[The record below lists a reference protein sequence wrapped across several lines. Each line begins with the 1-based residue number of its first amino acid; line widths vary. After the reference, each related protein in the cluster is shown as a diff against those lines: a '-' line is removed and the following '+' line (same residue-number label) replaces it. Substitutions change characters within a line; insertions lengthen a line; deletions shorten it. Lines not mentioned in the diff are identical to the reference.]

1 MRALAQA
8 GEAVDQ
14 DYRTGQRARTAVIA
28 DTMAWSAG
36 ISYVGSNVVSLAFR
50 AERGMEPAASPPVV
64 TPRRRFLARLSLALS
79 GLIGA
84 VATVPVIGFL
94 LSPLTRKAPR
104 VWRPVGPVGDFAIGQ
119 TVNVV
124 FEDAS
129 PLPWAG
135 VTARTAAWLRRDDAE
150 HFTAFTVHCTHL
162 GCPVRWVAD
171 AQLFLCPCHGGVY
184 YSDGTVS
191 AGPPPKTLPQYPVR
205 VRSGQV
211 EIQTSPIPIV

>member
-1 MRALAQA
+1 M
-8 GEAVDQ
+8 D
-14 DYRTGQRARTAVIA
+14 
-28 DTMAWSAG
+28 
-36 ISYVGSNVVSLAFR
+36 
-50 AERGMEPAASPPVV
+50 PVTTPDV
-64 TPRRRFLARLSLALS
+64 QPPRRRFLARLSLLLS
-79 GLIGA
+79 GAIGA

-94 LSPLTRKAPR
+94 LSPLTRRVPR
-104 VWRPVGPVGDFAIGQ
+104 VWRPVGPVNGFTVGE

-135 VTARTAAWLRRDDAE
+135 VTARTAAWLRRDDAD

-171 AQLFLCPCHGGVY
+171 AELFLCPCHGGVY
-184 YSDGTVS
+184 YADGTVS

-205 VRSGQV
+205 VRDGQV
-211 EIQTSPIPIV
+211 EILTSPIPIV

>member
-1 MRALAQA
+1 MISLFA
-8 GEAVDQ
+8 
-14 DYRTGQRARTAVIA
+14 A
-28 DTMAWSAG
+28 DDMPA
-36 ISYVGSNVVSLAFR
+36 
-50 AERGMEPAASPPVV
+50 EPAPDALP
-64 TPRRRFLARLSLALS
+64 PRRRFLAKLSLALS
-79 GLIGA
+79 GAIGA

-94 LSPLTRKAPR
+94 LSPLTRRQPR
-104 VWRPVGPVGDFAIGQ
+104 VWRQVGQVDAFRVGE

-135 VTARTAAWLRRDDAE
+135 VTARTAAWLRRDTPD

-171 AQLFLCPCHGGVY
+171 AGLFLCPCHGGVY
-184 YSDGTVS
+184 YADGTVS

-205 VRSGQV
+205 VRNGQV
-211 EIQTSPIPIV
+211 EILTSPIPIV

>member
-1 MRALAQA
+1 VGL
-8 GEAVDQ
+8 
-14 DYRTGQRARTAVIA
+14 
-28 DTMAWSAG
+28 
-36 ISYVGSNVVSLAFR
+36 VGSF
-50 AERGMEPAASPPVV
+50 
-64 TPRRRFLARLSLALS
+64 T
-79 GLIGA
+79 IGE
-84 VATVPVIGFL
+84 
-94 LSPLTRKAPR
+94 
-104 VWRPVGPVGDFAIGQ
+104 

-135 VTARTAAWLRRDDAE
+135 VTARTAAWLRRDGE
-150 HFTAFTVHCTHL
+150 RQFTAFTVHCTHL

-191 AGPPPKTLPQYPVR
+191 AGPPPRTLPQYPVR
-205 VRSGQV
+205 VNTTTGQV

>member
-1 MRALAQA
+1 
-8 GEAVDQ
+8 
-14 DYRTGQRARTAVIA
+14 
-28 DTMAWSAG
+28 
-36 ISYVGSNVVSLAFR
+36 
-50 AERGMEPAASPPVV
+50 MEPAAPPPTVP
-64 TPRRRFLARLSLALS
+64 PRRRFLARLSLALS
-79 GLIGA
+79 GAIGA

-94 LSPLTRKAPR
+94 LSPLARRAPR
-104 VWRPVGPVGDFAIGQ
+104 VWRPVGEVDRFKVGE

-135 VTARTAAWLRRDDAE
+135 VTARSAAWLRRDDAE
-150 HFTAFTVHCTHL
+150 RFTAFTVHCTHL
-162 GCPVRWVAD
+162 GCPVRWIAN

-205 VRSGQV
+205 VRNGRV
-211 EIQTSPIPIV
+211 EILTSPIPIV